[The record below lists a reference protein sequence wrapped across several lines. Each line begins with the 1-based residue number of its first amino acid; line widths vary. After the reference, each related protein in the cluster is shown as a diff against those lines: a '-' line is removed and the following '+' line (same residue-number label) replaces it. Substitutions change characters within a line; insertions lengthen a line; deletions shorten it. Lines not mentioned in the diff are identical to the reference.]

1 MLLHIVS
8 LRIKYAYI
16 YRYIK
21 VLQKRMN
28 LSAFDA
34 RWIYAGNERKAASNV
49 VVVFLF
55 LCF

>member
-1 MLLHIVS
+1 
-8 LRIKYAYI
+8 
-16 YRYIK
+16 
-21 VLQKRMN
+21 MN

-49 VVVFLF
+49 VVVVLF